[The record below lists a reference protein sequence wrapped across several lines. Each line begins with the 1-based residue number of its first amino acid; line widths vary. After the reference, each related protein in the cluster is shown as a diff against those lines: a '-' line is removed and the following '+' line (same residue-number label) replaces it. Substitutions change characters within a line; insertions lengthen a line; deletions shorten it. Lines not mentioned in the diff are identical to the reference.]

1 MSSMFKVPKASKIQ
15 PQAPSAEVIPAPTK
29 TTAEV
34 QTLAEQQKKRYTSGE
49 GRASTLLTSGQGASG
64 GMASAATLLGQV
76 GR

>member
-1 MSSMFKVPKASKIQ
+1 MSSMFKAPKQQ
-15 PQAPSAEVIPAPTK
+15 PAPASAEIIAAPTK
-29 TTAEV
+29 TAAEV